1 MQYIGKEYDAVFC
14 GVPIHIK
21 IIGDDAVEKDFG
33 TGALGVTPAHS
44 QIDAEMATRHNI
56 PTVQVINEFAKMMV
70 GGENLLGKKVSEA
83 KEIIVAW
90 LNEEGLMEKEE
101 DISQNVSTAER
112 TGAIIEP
119 LPKLQWFINVNKP
132 IADRG
137 NKTLKELMLGVVE
150 SKQVNIL
157 PDRYENV
164 YYNWIRNLRDWCI
177 SRQIW
182 YGHRIPVWYCIHCKM
197 PHVELKP
204 QANIYLIR
212 HGQTDDNVN
221 KIVAGSLTDTPL
233 NEEGKKQAAAAGETI
248 RNAKIDYIIS
258 SDMTRTRQTAEII
271 QSIAGGEII
280 LDNELR
286 ERSYG
291 VLEGTTFGSP
301 AEKKDT
307 KYVYGYHGKP
317 ENGESY
323 KDVEDR
329 VYNTFANHFNA
340 LEGKNVVFVTHGG
353 SIRTLLRRLN
363 NITEQEALDQKG
375 VENATLL
382 KLEVGPK
389 CSDCGHKL
397 YEQDPDTLDT
407 WFSSG
412 LWTFSTLGWPNQ
424 TDDLKN
430 YHPTNVLETGHDIL
444 FFWVARM
451 ILMSTYLLGEV
462 PFKTAYLHG
471 LVRDEKGRK
480 MSKSLGNIVDP
491 LTLIDKYGTDALR
504 MAMIV
509 GVGPGSDS
517 NLGEDK
523 IKAYSKFANKLW
535 NISRF
540 VLENAGD
547 ANMDAA
553 FDEEDQ
559 KSFDDLTALVSEVT
573 KEMEEFK
580 FYLVA
585 EKLYH
590 FAWHEFADIII
601 ERCKTKIAEDNNAE
615 SAKKLLATILPIL
628 LKTLHP
634 FMPYVTEELWSLLP
648 ATSGR
653 MLMVEKWPC

>member
-1 MQYIGKEYDAVFC
+1 M
-14 GVPIHIK
+14 
-21 IIGDDAVEKDFG
+21 
-33 TGALGVTPAHS
+33 
-44 QIDAEMATRHNI
+44 
-56 PTVQVINEFAKMMV
+56 
-70 GGENLLGKKVSEA
+70 
-83 KEIIVAW
+83 
-90 LNEEGLMEKEE
+90 
-101 DISQNVSTAER
+101 SQNVSTAER

-307 KYVYGYHGKP
+307 KSVYGYHGKP

-491 LTLIDKYGTDALR
+491 LTL
-504 MAMIV
+504 
-509 GVGPGSDS
+509 
-517 NLGEDK
+517 
-523 IKAYSKFANKLW
+523 
-535 NISRF
+535 
-540 VLENAGD
+540 
-547 ANMDAA
+547 
-553 FDEEDQ
+553 
-559 KSFDDLTALVSEVT
+559 LV
-573 KEMEEFK
+573 
-580 FYLVA
+580 
-585 EKLYH
+585 
-590 FAWHEFADIII
+590 
-601 ERCKTKIAEDNNAE
+601 KTKSKHIQNSQISSGIFLDSFLKTQVTQTWTQHLTKRIRN
-615 SAKKLLATILPIL
+615 LLMILPHSYLKLQKKWKNSNSTSLRKNCITLRGMNLPTL
-628 LKTLHP
+628 LSNAAKQKLQKTTMLNRQKNFSQRFFRFSSKP
-634 FMPYVTEELWSLLP
+634 FTHLCPMLP
-648 ATSGR
+648 KNSG
-653 MLMVEKWPC
+653 LFCQLQVVAC